1 MDVLCHAR
9 KGAACL
15 FVLLLTAAPAPGEA
29 PKPRSVGSHPG
40 GVASVH
46 FSPDGKRLATGGG
59 DRMIRVTE
67 AATGKVAHEW
77 KGPSSFTCAVRFSPD
92 GKLVAAAGYEND
104 NGNPIYLYDA
114 VSGKELPTL
123 TGHPTGGARRLAFSP
138 DGKTLY
144 SAGFDGAVRAWDLA
158 TRKEARTIQVEGG
171 TVYDLAVSPDGKTLA
186 TAGRDGVKLWEAA
199 TGKEVSHA
207 DMARESAVSVA
218 FSADGRLIASGDGA
232 AVKLWEAATG
242 KSVRTLEGH
251 KGEVSQ
257 VLFSR
262 DGRLLYSASYD
273 RQVRSWEVHTGRVVQ
288 EVESHTGWV
297 WGVALSPD
305 EKVLASCSVDTTVL
319 CWDLPGPRRGGKAAR
334 LSPRQLEEHW
344 EALTGKDAGAA
355 YRAVWAL
362 AADPASSLP
371 LLEKRLKETRKS
383 GPSGADV
390 ARMIRDLDSDF
401 YRTRQQASL
410 DLARV
415 GARALPALKAAL
427 VRPPSPEAR
436 RRMQRLVAQIDPTAL
451 PPEELVALRGVQAVE
466 YIGTSSAKR
475 LLKQLSTGDGY
486 ARLGEEAAR
495 ALRRLDRK

>member
-1 MDVLCHAR
+1 MDVHCLAR

-46 FSPDGKRLATGGG
+46 FSPDGKHLATGGG
-59 DRMIRVTE
+59 DRMIRVTD
-67 AATGKVAHEW
+67 AATGKVVHEW

-92 GKLVAAAGYEND
+92 GKLVAAAGYEAD

-114 VSGKELPTL
+114 VTGKELPTL
-123 TGHPTGGARRLAFSP
+123 TGHATGGARRVAFSP

-144 SAGFDGAVRAWDLA
+144 SAGFDGTVRAWDLA
-158 TRKEARTIQVEGG
+158 TRKETSHIQVEGG

-199 TGKEVSHA
+199 TGKEV
-207 DMARESAVSVA
+207 
-218 FSADGRLIASGDGA
+218 
-232 AVKLWEAATG
+232 
-242 KSVRTLEGH
+242 RTLEGH

-257 VLFSR
+257 VLFSG

-273 RQVRSWEVHTGRVVQ
+273 RQVRSWEVNTGRVVQ

-305 EKVLASCSVDTTVL
+305 EKRIASCSVDTTVL
-319 CWDLPGPRRGGKAAR
+319 CWDLPGPRRGGKSAR

-355 YRAVWAL
+355 YRAVCAL
-362 AADPASSLP
+362 AGDPATSLP

-383 GPSGADV
+383 GPSGTDV
-390 ARMIRDLDSDF
+390 SRMIRDLDSDIF
-401 YRTRQQASL
+401 LARQQASA

-427 VRPPSPEAR
+427 AGPPSPEAR
-436 RRMQRLVAQIDPTAL
+436 RRMKRLVAQIDPTAL
-451 PPEELVALRGVQAVE
+451 PPEELIALRGVQAVE
-466 YIGTSSAKR
+466 YIGTSTARR

-495 ALRRLDRK
+495 ALRRLDRPAGAGNR